1 MITVTMSV
9 RVAADR
15 QRVWRALVRPDEMVA
30 WNPGRVA
37 SLSVPADYPKP
48 GQTARW
54 RAKLHGVTMPLVEK
68 PLEGD
73 PAERLRS
80 ELRFSLVRFDQ
91 TFGVME
97 DAEHPESTRVSLKL
111 VAPNAIP
118 VLGDTLDRFGV
129 RELAQEIVDETLRSL
144 RSWCEEAEAPPPA

>member
-1 MITVTMSV
+1 MSV
-9 RVAADR
+9 GIGADR

-37 SLSVPADYPKP
+37 ALSVPADYPKP

-54 RAKLHGVTMPLVEK
+54 RARLHGVTMPLLEK
-68 PLEGD
+68 PLEVD
-73 PAERLRS
+73 PAERIRS

-91 TFGVME
+91 TFAVTS
-97 DAEHPESTRVSLKL
+97 DAEHPETTRVSLKL

-118 VLGDTLDRFGV
+118 MLGSTLDRFGV
-129 RELAQEIVDETLRSL
+129 RELAQEMVDETLRSL
-144 RSWCEEAEAPPPA
+144 RSWCEEDAAPPPPA